1 MQEFNKLI
9 KEIAN
14 ELNIKVTLLSDNW
27 LTVLEKDNNIN
38 YIQGYKFGLNNHALG
53 NILDDKGLFY
63 DLLNNKNL
71 PIIEHKVLFKDYD
84 KEEVLDYFNNHNQ
97 EIIVKGNIGTCGNE
111 VFKITNEKD
120 LLSIIDNLFQSQFSI
135 SLCPY
140 YDIVNEY
147 RVIMLNNE
155 ARLIYG
161 KKRPIVYGDG
171 VKTLKELAYEF
182 NSVYYSKEKH
192 LENIK
197 DYIPKKDEEVILN
210 YQFNLSR
217 GALLFD
223 DINEQL
229 KVKLITLAK
238 EVNDKIGLVF
248 GSIDII
254 LTTDNKLLVM
264 EANSGVMMNNY
275 IKQNGLEGKKVAY
288 DIYKDAIELMF
299 KE

>member
-1 MQEFNKLI
+1 MYKYKKLRKYSSDCHIFEFS
-9 KEIAN
+9 
-14 ELNIKVTLLSDNW
+14 TD
-27 LTVLEKDNNIN
+27 DCR
-38 YIQGYKFGLNNHALG
+38 
-53 NILDDKGLFY
+53 LDVSVG
-63 DLLNNKNL
+63 NNKMEY
-71 PIIEHKVLFKDYD
+71 ISKID
-84 KEEVLDYFNNHNQ
+84 
-97 EIIVKGNIGTCGNE
+97 GTPN
-111 VFKITNEKD
+111 
-120 LLSIIDNLFQSQFSI
+120 
-135 SLCPY
+135 
-140 YDIVNEY
+140 
-147 RVIMLNNE
+147 
-155 ARLIYG
+155 
-161 KKRPIVYGDG
+161 
-171 VKTLKELAYEF
+171 
-182 NSVYYSKEKH
+182 
-192 LENIK
+192 
-197 DYIPKKDEEVILN
+197 KDEEVILN